1 MSDTRALR
9 RWLTSAL
16 LAAALASGASPLRVH
31 IYAQGALPLA
41 GGPTVVI
48 QSQHLRLRLPQDVRR
63 IAVGDTEI
71 LGADL
76 VTSREVLL
84 LGRQT
89 GRTTLIVWFTGG
101 TSAEYLV
108 SVQRDLSVLER
119 ALRVLSPSIQVESA
133 PDRDAIVLTGTV
145 PDILVSQTAEAMARN
160 YMDAGGGGGGRGV
173 PQPLVAAP
181 PAEPAAPPQPG
192 APGAVE
198 PRPPAAL
205 QTEGPLPSTSAIINL
220 LRLER
225 LPLSS
230 EEKIQE
236 AIRDVGGR
244 DVSIRR
250 VMRGNLR
257 DDARDTLV
265 LQGSVPNQV
274 ALVRVLTVAAQLFAG
289 QAIAAEDIRVL
300 ADEAGALAQMQQSQS
315 NQTQL
320 AGGAASSQFGGSR
333 TTRLTNEVRNNIGRA
348 KAVEVAG
355 GRILSFIEVRDL
367 PQVRVQVRL
376 AEVNRTKLRE
386 LNVNAALLTS
396 DFRQPSLNPAQSA
409 VTVQGDQ
416 AARVGAR
423 GAGIQDVL
431 SFLNGTLVQE
441 LQFSG
446 AHAAIDAALSLLERE
461 GVAQTLSSPT
471 LTVLS
476 GEVAQVQIG
485 GEIPVPAAFAP
496 AFGTVVAGATV
507 TTPGVFSSVDFVP
520 FGVQLQIR
528 PLVGDDDTITLDV
541 QPLVVT
547 PDTLLTDSIRQA
559 TGAAVATTAFQTR
572 ALRTSSRLQDGQAL
586 LLGGLVSNNSSTNVA
601 STPGLREIPLF
612 GRLFQGFNRNDQN
625 TELVVVVNPVVLRT
639 PVPDAAMW
647 AFPGRDELLRSLFP
661 SPGASQKAVN

>member
-1 MSDTRALR
+1 M
-9 RWLTSAL
+9 
-16 LAAALASGASPLRVH
+16 SGAGLQ
-31 IYAQGALPLA
+31 AQGVLPLS

-63 IAVGDTEI
+63 MAVGDTEI

-89 GRTTLIVWFTGG
+89 GRTTLIVWFAGG

-108 SVQRDLSVLER
+108 SVERDLSVLER
-119 ALRVLSPSIQVESA
+119 ALRALSPSIQVESA

-160 YMDAGGGGGGRGV
+160 YMDAGGGGGGGRGV

-181 PAEPAAPPQPG
+181 PAVPAPSTQPG
-192 APGAVE
+192 AAGAAE
-198 PRPPAAL
+198 PPPAAL
-205 QTEGPLPSTSAIINL
+205 QSEGPLPSTSAIINL

-225 LPLSS
+225 LPLSP
-230 EEKIQE
+230 EEKIQD
-236 AIRDVGGR
+236 AIADIGGR
-244 DVSIRR
+244 DVTIRR
-250 VMRGNLR
+250 VMRGSLR
-257 DDARDTLV
+257 DDVRDTLV
-265 LQGSVPNQV
+265 LQGAVPNQI

-289 QAIAAEDIRVL
+289 QAIAAEDIRVV

-320 AGGAASSQFGGSR
+320 GGGAASSQFGGSR
-333 TTRLTNEVRNNIGRA
+333 STRLTNEVRNNIGRA

-376 AEVNRTKLRE
+376 AEVNRTRLRE
-386 LNVNAALLTS
+386 LNVNTALLTS

-409 VTVQGDQ
+409 ITVQGDQ

-423 GAGIQDVL
+423 GAAVQDVL
-431 SFLNGTLVQE
+431 SFLNGAFMQE

-496 AFGTVVAGATV
+496 AFGTVTAGANV

-520 FGVQLQIR
+520 YGVQLQIR

-547 PDTLLTDSIRQA
+547 PDSLLTDTIRQT

-572 ALRTSSRLQDGQAL
+572 ALRTSSRLLDGQAL
-586 LLGGLVSNNSSTNVA
+586 LLGGLVSNNSSTNAA
-601 STPGLREIPLF
+601 STPGARQIPLL
-612 GRLFQGFNRNDQN
+612 GRLFQGFNRNDQT
-625 TELVVVVNPVVLRT
+625 TELIVVVNPVVLRT
-639 PVPDAAMW
+639 PLPDAAMW
-647 AFPGRDELLRSLFP
+647 AFPGRDELLRSLFGP
-661 SPGASQKAVN
+661 PEAAQKQ

>member
-1 MSDTRALR
+1 M
-9 RWLTSAL
+9 
-16 LAAALASGASPLRVH
+16 SGAGLE
-31 IYAQGALPLA
+31 AQGALPLS

-48 QSQHLRLRLPQDVRR
+48 QSQHLRVRLPQDVRR
-63 IAVGDTEI
+63 MAVGDTEI

-89 GRTTLIVWFTGG
+89 GRTTLIVWFAGG

-108 SVQRDLSVLER
+108 SVERDLSVLER
-119 ALRVLSPSIQVESA
+119 ALRALGPSIQVESA

-160 YMDAGGGGGGRGV
+160 YMDAGGGGGGGRGV
-173 PQPLVAAP
+173 PQPLLAAP
-181 PAEPAAPPQPG
+181 PAVPPPPPQPG
-192 APGAVE
+192 APGAAE
-198 PRPPAAL
+198 PRPPADL

-225 LPLSS
+225 LPLSP
-230 EEKIQE
+230 EEKIQQ
-236 AIRDVGGR
+236 AIVDIGGR
-244 DVSIRR
+244 DVTIRR
-250 VMRGNLR
+250 GMRGSLR

-265 LQGSVPNQV
+265 LQGSVPNQI

-289 QAIAAEDIRVL
+289 QAIAAEDIRVV

-320 AGGAASSQFGGSR
+320 GGAGSSQFGGSR
-333 TTRLTNEVRNNIGRA
+333 STRLTNEVRNNIGRA

-376 AEVNRTKLRE
+376 AEVNRTRLRE

-423 GAGIQDVL
+423 GAAVQDVL
-431 SFLNGTLVQE
+431 SFLNGAFMQE

-496 AFGTVVAGATV
+496 AFGTVAAGANV

-520 FGVQLQIR
+520 YGVQLQIR

-547 PDTLLTDSIRQA
+547 PDAILTDTIRQT

-572 ALRTSSRLQDGQAL
+572 ALRTSSRLLDGQAL
-586 LLGGLVSNNSSTNVA
+586 LLGGLVSNNSSTNAA
-601 STPGLREIPLF
+601 STPGARQIPLL
-612 GRLFQGFNRNDQN
+612 GRLFQGFNRNDQT
-625 TELVVVVNPVVLRT
+625 TELIVVVNPVVLRT
-639 PVPDAAMW
+639 PLPDAAMW
-647 AFPGRDELLRSLFP
+647 AFPGRDELLRSLFGP
-661 SPGASQKAVN
+661 PRGGPEAVN